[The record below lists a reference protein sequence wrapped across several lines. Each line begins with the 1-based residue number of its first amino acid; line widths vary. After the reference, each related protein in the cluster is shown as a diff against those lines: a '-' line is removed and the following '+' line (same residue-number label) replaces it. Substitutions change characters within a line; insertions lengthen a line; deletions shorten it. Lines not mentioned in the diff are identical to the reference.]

1 MTDVE
6 LVEGT
11 GAIDRL
17 PELVAGFAPRRILVV
32 GGPTGLGR
40 AGVATLL
47 GGYEVTYF
55 SDVTPNPRLPD
66 VLRGCAAAEAVRPD
80 LIVGA
85 GGGSALDV
93 AKMVRALPV
102 DRRAAVDVLTGTAPP
117 PGRAPLLLVPTTAG
131 TGSEVTCFATV
142 YVDGVKHSLDHP
154 SVHADVAVVD
164 PALTSSCPADVTYAG
179 GFDALAHAI
188 ESLWAL
194 RSTTASRAHAADA
207 LAGLVA
213 VLARSPWPM
222 SATDRATLSRS
233 ATRAG
238 LAIDR
243 TRTTGAHAFAYPLT
257 ARFDVRHGLA
267 CALNL
272 VWLLPYTAL
281 RLAADVQDPRGAAFV
296 ARRLAQ
302 IAAALGADDP
312 AGSGPAVAGLLVG
325 AGFSP
330 RLRDYGVAGAELAW
344 LVQAALGSGRS
355 ANGPVRL
362 APAAV
367 LDHLREIV
375 TSSGTPP

>member
-17 PELVAGFAPRRILVV
+17 PELMAGFAPRRILVV
-32 GGPTGLGR
+32 GGPTGLAR
-40 AGVATLL
+40 AGVAELL
-47 GGYEVTYF
+47 KGYEVRYF
-55 SDVTPNPRLPD
+55 SDFTPNPRLPD
-66 VLRGCAAAEAVRPD
+66 VLRGCAAAQAAHPD

-102 DRRAAVDVLTGTAPP
+102 DRRAAVEVLSGTAPP
-117 PGRAPLLLVPTTAG
+117 RARAPLFLVPTTAG
-131 TGSEVTCFATV
+131 TGSEVTGFATV

-164 PALTSSCPADVTYAG
+164 PALTATCPADVTYSGA
-179 GFDALAHAI
+179 FDALAHAI

-207 LAGLVA
+207 LVGLVA
-213 VLARSPWPM
+213 VLSAAPWPP
-222 SATDRATLSRS
+222 SAADRATLSRS

-243 TRTTGAHAFAYPLT
+243 TRTTAAHAFAYPLT

-272 VWLLPYTAL
+272 VWLLPYTVERMAV
-281 RLAADVQDPRGAAFV
+281 DVQDPRGEAFV
-296 ARRLAQ
+296 ARRLDQ

-312 AGSGPAVAGLLVG
+312 AGSGSAVAALLTG
-325 AGFSP
+325 AGFLP
-330 RLRDYGVAGAELAW
+330 RLRDHGVGPDGLTW

-362 APAAV
+362 NPADV
-367 LDHLREIV
+367 LEYLRLV
-375 TSSGTPP
+375 TTP